1 MKLVSET
8 IQMADAISKYSY
20 GVIAMAVIVVVF
32 LAVFI
37 MVIMQNKSFT
47 KELMDRNKEL
57 FDTNKQSV
65 SELRNAIN
73 ELNQNIKSLSV
84 NYEFI
89 LGNITD
95 HIRTLESKYETVTC
109 QMLEGILDDRMLSKR
124 TYFTINKFIILTYVE
139 KTIVAITEHFDR
151 NGLNCDER
159 LKLFKENVSRD
170 MEKYKNLAIEE
181 MTQLE
186 FDTLKKEK
194 FIEKILLIYEKYFKE
209 VKETI
214 INDFYGCEMET
225 TPHYFHFKQQIKNKF
240 NEMSENLLNTL
251 KEILR

>member
-1 MKLVSET
+1 MVSET

-57 FDTNKQSV
+57 FGTNKQSV
-65 SELRNAIN
+65 SELKNVIN
-73 ELNQNIKSLSV
+73 ELNQSIKSLSV

-95 HIRTLESKYETVTC
+95 HIRILESKYETVTC

-186 FDTLKKEK
+186 FDTLA
-194 FIEKILLIYEKYFKE
+194 
-209 VKETI
+209 THTR
-214 INDFYGCEMET
+214 DFSHELVADESA
-225 TPHYFHFKQQIKNKF
+225 HR
-240 NEMSENLLNTL
+240 
-251 KEILR
+251 EICV

>member
-1 MKLVSET
+1 MKLVNET

-65 SELRNAIN
+65 SELKNAIN

-95 HIRTLESKYETVTC
+95 HIRTLENKYETVTC

-159 LKLFKENVSRD
+159 LKLFKENISRD

-194 FIEKILLIYEKYFKE
+194 FIERILPIYEKCFKE
-209 VKETI
+209 IKETI
-214 INDFYGCEMET
+214 INDFCGCEIET

-240 NEMSENLLNTL
+240 NEMSENLLNIL